1 MENQKSQLAL
11 NVLIK
16 ISVAVLLVVA
26 ASTRQQY
33 SFYSF
38 LRWAVMIPSAY
49 FAYRYYSQKQIGL
62 LVVFVAI
69 ALLFN
74 PFHKFWFQKETWHL
88 VDYLVA
94 AIIAISISFDWV
106 LHNKN
111 KPN

>member
-38 LRWAVMIPSAY
+38 LRWAVMIPCVY
-49 FAYRYYSQKQIGL
+49 FAYQYYTQKQIGL
-62 LVVFVAI
+62 VILYAAI

-74 PFHKFWFQKETWHL
+74 PFQKFWFQKETWHL

-94 AIIAISISFDWV
+94 AIIAGTIVYDVVKIKEP
-106 LHNKN
+106 NK
-111 KPN
+111 